1 MGKEQDL
8 KTTLFQSMILYARE
22 NYKDTIDKAYEY
34 FWEDNYP
41 EDFLRGIA
49 LDIAFV
55 NFEDWLIFDYKVN
68 NDKETFIDIYSKYNK
83 ELKDDES
90 ALLNKIKETVLSL
103 YEVISVSREEEIHL
117 KDLLLE
123 GDFIV
128 SNKNLAGGIKTGDIF
143 ATRLLTLDGKTVM
156 SNCVYPYTAGY
167 KKTILEYIDKE
178 FYRYTKNENPES
190 TMKSFLNYYGDV
202 FNILWI
208 DNIRIPPQ
216 KKEES

>member
-68 NDKETFIDIYSKYNK
+68 NDKETFIDIYSKCNK
-83 ELKDDES
+83 ELKDDELS
-90 ALLNKIKETVLSL
+90 LLNKIKETVLSL
-103 YEVISVSREEEIHL
+103 YEVIAVSHEEEIHL

-178 FYRYTKNENPES
+178 FYRYTKNENPQS
-190 TMKSFLNYYGDV
+190 NMKNFLKDYGDF